1 MQDVSA
7 EVKPNIPDNIF
18 FNGGSEPAGM
28 SPELEKAIGQAI
40 NDMLNPKLSNMH
52 SEISEREKILLQ
64 GLYIKSISFYEP
76 PEGSNY
82 PRLYQ
87 TDRLQKGVA
96 VGRARAKEMVEIL
109 KEVQMYKSQR
119 SLLNRVKTGLFG

>member
-1 MQDVSA
+1 MQS
-7 EVKPNIPDNIF
+7 ENKPDIPAGIILD
-18 FNGGSEPAGM
+18 GGSTAQM

-40 NDMLNPKLSNMH
+40 NDMLNPALSAMH

-64 GLYIKSISFYEP
+64 GLYVKSMSFYKAGEKD
-76 PEGSNY
+76 NY
-82 PRLYQ
+82 PRAYQ

-109 KEVQMYKSQR
+109 KEVQMYKSQKG
-119 SLLNRVKTGLFG
+119 LLSRVKSGIFG